1 MSGITGTVR
10 QGFFGW
16 RVVAAAFVFAV
27 FAWGIAFYGR
37 SVFLHTIHETRGWS
51 VSLISAA
58 VTFQYLLG
66 AGFVA
71 YLDDAHRR
79 FGLVAITRAGVLAFA
94 AGTLGWGLAAAPW
107 QLFAAAALT
116 AAGWSATS
124 SAAINAMLV
133 PWFKRR
139 RGFALS
145 LAFNGASMGGVLFIP
160 LWVALIE
167 RLGFAA
173 AAATIAAAMFVILWW
188 LAGRYLRPTPEA
200 LGVLPDGVGAPP
212 GKTAPVLPAA
222 APPLRRR
229 ALLGQVRFLTL
240 SSAFAVGLFSQVG
253 LVPHLLNLL
262 VPVLGEHGAA
272 GTLSLTTICA
282 IVGRLVLGA
291 FIDRVDRRLAAAG
304 NFAMQAVGFLLL
316 LWGAGPAPML
326 LGSVLFGLGLGNLI
340 SLPPLIAER
349 EFAPADFGRAVAL
362 VIAINQAVFG
372 FAPGVFGA
380 LHDLTGNYVAPLALA
395 VALHL
400 AATML
405 VLAGRRRR

>member
-27 FAWGIAFYGR
+27 FAWGIAFYGP

-58 VTFQYLLG
+58 VTFQYPLG

-133 PWFKRR
+133 PWLKRR

-200 LGVLPDGVGAPP
+200 LGCCRMAS
-212 GKTAPVLPAA
+212 A
-222 APPLRRR
+222 RRR
-229 ALLGQVRFLTL
+229 A
-240 SSAFAVGLFSQVG
+240 
-253 LVPHLLNLL
+253 
-262 VPVLGEHGAA
+262 
-272 GTLSLTTICA
+272 
-282 IVGRLVLGA
+282 
-291 FIDRVDRRLAAAG
+291 RRRR
-304 NFAMQAVGFLLL
+304 
-316 LWGAGPAPML
+316 
-326 LGSVLFGLGLGNLI
+326 S
-340 SLPPLIAER
+340 SLPP
-349 EFAPADFGRAVAL
+349 
-362 VIAINQAVFG
+362 
-372 FAPGVFGA
+372 
-380 LHDLTGNYVAPLALA
+380 
-395 VALHL
+395 
-400 AATML
+400 
-405 VLAGRRRR
+405 RRRCAGARCCARVVFSRCRARSRWASSPRSGSCRIF